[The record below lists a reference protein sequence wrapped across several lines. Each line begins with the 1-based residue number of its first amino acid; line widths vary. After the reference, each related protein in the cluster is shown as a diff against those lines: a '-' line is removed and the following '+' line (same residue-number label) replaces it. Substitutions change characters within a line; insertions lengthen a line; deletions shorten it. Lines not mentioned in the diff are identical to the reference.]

1 MIDFLTSDYAILLT
15 LLLIGGF
22 MIRPHLWALRR
33 MWNDELSW
41 ARTSSRIAL
50 GTIGIFLVWTTVLD
64 NWRQMLGL
72 LVDEKNRW
80 KSDLYKSDPPAD
92 VVRIVTIALF
102 FLSVLGASY
111 LYARY
116 ARGYFMPI
124 IAAPI
129 GLVVFYALNGFRMR
143 FDVVGAL
150 WQGGVD
156 WSKIEEVVPTLAWF
170 GVDQSILFVLILSAF
185 ALFWGPTAIIFS
197 IIFRRTIGRETIH
210 EPDMYRVLRER
221 RIAREGQ
228 DANA

>member
-22 MIRPHLWALRR
+22 LIRPHRWVLRR
-33 MWNDELSW
+33 MWNDDVQW
-41 ARTSSRIAL
+41 ARTASRLAL
-50 GTIGIFLVWTTVLD
+50 GTIGLFIVWTTVLD

-72 LVDEKNRW
+72 LVDERNRW
-80 KSDLYKSDPPAD
+80 KSDLYRSEPPAD
-92 VVRIVTIALF
+92 AVRIATIALF
-102 FLSVLGASY
+102 VLSVLGASY

-116 ARGYFMPI
+116 ARGYFIPI
-124 IAAPI
+124 IAGPI
-129 GLVVFYALNGFRMR
+129 GLVVYYALNGFRMR

-156 WSKIEEVVPTLAWF
+156 WSKPEEVGPTLAWF
-170 GVDQSILFVLILSAF
+170 GVDQSILFVLIVSAF
-185 ALFWGPTAIIFS
+185 ALFWGPAAIIFS
-197 IIFRRTIGRETIH
+197 LIFRRTIGRETID

-221 RIAREGQ
+221 RVTRERH